1 MKARRKRD
9 EPNVCFIIIPPTDK
23 VKRLTIPLRLIKVAL
38 LFIATIGL
46 GIILIFGSI
55 LVANR
60 NLKDQYKLKVAEVEN
75 LIEENKKKNIE
86 IHQLKQQNSEFY
98 EKSAEIQDKLM
109 ELENIKR
116 QLEKMAEIN
125 TSSRGSSLTNR
136 ASSISTKNFDSVQE
150 LEETLDYQVEE
161 LKNFTEKIEKRLE
174 YLKTIPDYWPAVGRL
189 TSTFGNRKD
198 PITRKMAFHY
208 GIDIANWPGTNI
220 YAAGKGKV
228 EFAGYRQGYGK
239 LIIIDHQNGYK
250 SLYAHNSK
258 LLVQV
263 GDTVDKGQT
272 IAKMGSTGRSTG
284 SHLHFEIHYRGTPI
298 DPLTILN
305 KQ

>member
-60 NLKDQYKLKVAEVEN
+60 NLKDQYKLKVAEVES
-75 LIEENKKKNIE
+75 LIEENKNKNIE

>member
-60 NLKDQYKLKVAEVEN
+60 NLKDQYKLKVAEVES
-75 LIEENKKKNIE
+75 LIEENKNKNIE

-116 QLEKMAEIN
+116 QLEKMAGIN